1 MAAKPKIYQLKIT
14 LTDSS
19 PLIWRRVFVPANVS
33 LDVLHEIVQIAMG
46 WHNQHKYAFDHEEA
60 SFGEVFPEDDNGMY
74 PADKVKL
81 NRLLTTVRDK
91 LMYIYDM
98 GDNWEHTL
106 VLEKILP
113 SEGIVSPSCSHASGA
128 CPPEDCG
135 GISGYYHLR
144 QVLKNPNDPE
154 YISLQK
160 LLKVHRDFDP
170 NFVDTKAINAALAI
184 L

>member
-1 MAAKPKIYQLKIT
+1 MAAKPKTYQLKIT
-14 LTDSS
+14 LIDSS
-19 PLIWRRVFVPANVS
+19 PIIWRRINVAS
-33 LDVLHEIVQIAMG
+33 TITLDLLHEIIQAAMG
-46 WHNQHKYAFDHEEA
+46 WKNQHMYAFDYEDA
-60 SFGEVFPEDDNGMY
+60 SFGEVFPEDNNGMY

-81 NRLLTTVRDK
+81 NELLTTVRDK
-91 LMYIYDM
+91 LTYIYDM
-98 GDNWEHTL
+98 GDNWQHTL

-113 SEGIVSPSCSHASGA
+113 SDDSKTICTHASGA

-144 QVLKNPNDPE
+144 QVLKNPNNPE

-160 LLKVHRDFDP
+160 QLNIRSDFDS
-170 NFVDTKAINAALAI
+170 NFVDTKAINAALTT

>member
-1 MAAKPKIYQLKIT
+1 MAAKAKIYQLKIT

-19 PLIWRRVFVPANVS
+19 PVIWRRINVPSNITLA
-33 LDVLHEIVQIAMG
+33 LLHDIVQVAMG
-46 WHNQHKYAFDHEEA
+46 WQNQHMYAFDYEEA

-81 NRLLTTVRDK
+81 NELLKTVRDK
-91 LMYIYDM
+91 LNYVYDM

-113 SEGIVSPSCSHASGA
+113 SEGKTPVCTHASGA

-135 GISGYYHLR
+135 GISGYYNVR
-144 QVLKNPNDPE
+144 QVLGNPQDPDHARIKAE
-154 YISLQK
+154 LGGK
-160 LLKVHRDFDP
+160 FDP
-170 NFVDTKAINAALAI
+170 NFVDTAAINKKLAS